1 MVDIPSYWRLLKE
14 AAMQKQALKEEIG
27 QGRQAESALHRG
39 DLWFHLLLEKLP
51 AGAYTCDP
59 DGLITYFNQ
68 NAVQLWGRAP
78 KLIDPV
84 DRFCG
89 SFKLFWPDGSPIAHD
104 QCWMA
109 LTLKMDKGYNGHEIV
124 IERPDGQRLTAL
136 AHANPIHNESGELLG
151 AVNVLVDITER
162 KRAEEER
169 ERLLAQEWKARAEV
183 EERKRISREL
193 HDRVAHAMG
202 VVHQSLELHEALK
215 HSDPETARA
224 KMNLARQTTKEAMN
238 LTRNLSQELRSV
250 ESKDGFSAALSS
262 LLETAVP
269 PGLECHLSVEG
280 DEALVPPHVREQLFV
295 ILREG
300 VRNAVSHSMASRLD
314 VGVCI
319 YSEKVVG
326 YVEDD
331 GRGFAE
337 EDGGYAG
344 GGVQSIRE
352 RAELV
357 GGTLELSSALGV
369 GTSIK
374 TVIPLKGM
382 QATGISHPALSSEW
396 AVP

>member
-1 MVDIPSYWRLLKE
+1 
-14 AAMQKQALKEEIG
+14 MQEQALKEEIG
-27 QGRQAESALHRG
+27 QGRQAESALHKG
-39 DLWFHLLLEKLP
+39 DLWFHHLMEKLP
-51 AGAYTCDP
+51 AAAYTCDP

-68 NAVQLWGRAP
+68 YAVQFWGRAP

-162 KRAEEER
+162 KRAQEER
-169 ERLLAQEWKARAEV
+169 ERLLAQEWKARAEA

-215 HSDPETARA
+215 HSDPGAARA
-224 KMNLARQTTKEAMN
+224 KMNLAKQTTKEAMS

-250 ESKDGFSAALSS
+250 ESKDGFSTALSS
-262 LLETAVP
+262 LLETTVP
-269 PGLECHLSVEG
+269 LGLERHFSVEG
-280 DEALVPPHVREQLFV
+280 DEALVPPHAREQLFV

-319 YSEKVVG
+319 SSEEVVG

-344 GGVQSIRE
+344 GGVRSMKE

-357 GGTLELSSALGV
+357 GSSFELSSALGV

-374 TVIPLKGM
+374 TVIPLKRYAGN
-382 QATGISHPALSSEW
+382 GN
-396 AVP
+396 

>member
-1 MVDIPSYWRLLKE
+1 
-14 AAMQKQALKEEIG
+14 MQKQALKEEVS
-27 QGRQAESALHRG
+27 QGGQAESVLHKGGLR
-39 DLWFHLLLEKLP
+39 FHRFLEKLP

-59 DGLITYFNQ
+59 EGLITYFNQ
-68 NAVQLWGRAP
+68 HAVQLWGRAP
-78 KLIDPV
+78 KLNDPV

-109 LTLKMDKGYNGHEIV
+109 LALKMDNGYNGNEIV
-124 IERPDGQRLTAL
+124 IERPDGQHLTAL
-136 AHANPIHNESGELLG
+136 AHANPIHDESGELLG

-169 ERLLAQEWKARAEV
+169 ERRLAQEWKARAEA

-215 HSDPETARA
+215 HSDPEAARA
-224 KMNLARQTTKEAMN
+224 KMSLAKQTTLKAMN
-238 LTRNLSQELRSV
+238 LTRDLSQELRNV
-250 ESKDGFSAALSS
+250 EAKDGFSTALSS

-280 DEALVPPHVREQLFV
+280 DEALVPPHAREQLFV

-300 VRNAVSHSMASRLD
+300 VRNAVSHSGASRVD

-319 YSEKVVG
+319 SSGKVTG
-326 YVEDD
+326 SVEDD

-337 EDGGYAG
+337 DDGRGFAG
-344 GGVQSIRE
+344 GGIRSMRE

-357 GGTLELSSALGV
+357 GGIFELSSGLGV
-369 GTSIK
+369 STSIK
-374 TVIPLKGM
+374 AVIPLKGD
-382 QATGISHPALSSEW
+382 AGNEN
-396 AVP
+396 